1 MIITAE
7 YLYQISIEML
17 QYEDFYFLYYHIYYI
32 ARIVNY
38 CYSLC
43 FCVQNSCYSLMKCVN
58 LQRYS
63 LMKCVKRVNI
73 MYRTAIQR
81 LIAWKNSHRRKPLI
95 IEGARQVGKTWLVK
109 EFAKLHY
116 KSIAY
121 INFEENTY
129 LRNIFEI
136 DYDIDR
142 ITAAIS
148 AATHTNCAADGTL
161 IFLDEIQEAKNG
173 ITALKYFQE
182 NAPHLHII
190 VAGSL
195 LGIQLHRQ
203 VSFPVGKVQFMTLYP
218 MNFCEFLLAMGEDA
232 LAKMI
237 DVGDWTNINMFAP
250 KFRELLKYY
259 YYVGGMPE
267 AVLCFSQNRDWT
279 EVRNIQLDILKS
291 YERDFSKH
299 APEDIAPR
307 IHDLWLS
314 LPSQL
319 GKENRKFVYGLVKQG
334 ARARE
339 YEIALQWLIDGGLI
353 HRVNCVKAPR
363 MPLKSYED
371 RNAFKIYCV
380 DIGLLGAMCRLDS
393 ATLIDGSQIFTEFK
407 GALTEQ
413 YVMQQLTGGLEL
425 FYFSKP
431 NSSQEIDFLIQ
442 SGMDILPIEVKAEVS
457 VKAKSLKQFVIENS
471 PRHAYRLSMNDY
483 KQEEWMTNI
492 PLYAVEHLM
501 TLIV

>member
-1 MIITAE
+1 
-7 YLYQISIEML
+7 
-17 QYEDFYFLYYHIYYI
+17 
-32 ARIVNY
+32 
-38 CYSLC
+38 
-43 FCVQNSCYSLMKCVN
+43 
-58 LQRYS
+58 
-63 LMKCVKRVNI
+63 
-73 MYRTAIQR
+73 MYRTAIEE
-81 LIAWKNSHRRKPLI
+81 LIMWKSSRRRKPLI
-95 IEGARQVGKTWLVK
+95 VEGVRQVGKTWLVK
-109 EFAKLHY
+109 EFAKLY
-116 KSIAY
+116 YNSIAY
-121 INFEENTY
+121 VNFEENTF

-148 AATHTNCAADGTL
+148 AATHTNCAAEGTL

-173 ITALKYFQE
+173 ITALKYFYE
-182 NAPHLHII
+182 NAPHLHVI

-195 LGIQLHRQ
+195 LGIQLHSH
-203 VSFPVGKVQFMTLYP
+203 VSFPVGKVQFLRLQPMT
-218 MNFCEFLLAMGEDA
+218 FSEFLMALGEVI

-237 DVGDWTNINMFAP
+237 LAGDWANIKMFAP
-250 KFRELLKYY
+250 KLRELLKYY

-267 AVLCFSQNRDWT
+267 AVFCFSQDRDWL
-279 EVRNIQLDILKS
+279 EVRNIQMEIIKS

-319 GKENRKFVYGLVKQG
+319 SKENRKFIYGLVKQG

-339 YEIALQWLIDGGLI
+339 YEIALQWLVDGGLI
-353 HRVNCVKAPR
+353 NRINCVKAPR
-363 MPLKSYED
+363 IPLKSYED
-371 RNAFKIYCV
+371 RSAFKIYCV

-393 ATLIDGSQIFTEFK
+393 MTMIEGSRIFTEFK

-413 YVMQQLTGGLEL
+413 FVMQQLTGKMEL

-431 NSSQEIDFLIQ
+431 NSNQEIDFLIQ
-442 SGMDILPIEVKAEVS
+442 SGMDILPIEVKAEVN
-457 VKAKSLKQFVIENS
+457 VKAKSLKQFFIENS

-483 KQEEWMTNI
+483 KREEWMTNV
-492 PLYAVEHLM
+492 PLYAAEHLQA
-501 TLIV
+501 LFV